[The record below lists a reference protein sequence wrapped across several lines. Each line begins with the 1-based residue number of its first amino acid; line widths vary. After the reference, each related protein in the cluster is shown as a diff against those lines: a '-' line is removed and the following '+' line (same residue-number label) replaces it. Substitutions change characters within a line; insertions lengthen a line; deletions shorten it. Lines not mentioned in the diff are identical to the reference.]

1 MSNSFELLIMI
12 IAHTKRI
19 CVIALASIV
28 CLAIIGGSF
37 LSVNAQRPDSNR
49 LPILL
54 IHGYAEDSSI
64 WISWEDWL
72 AANHFSKVY
81 PIIFPSD
88 ELDDKCGS
96 VAQHATELKSIVDKI
111 LRDTGYEKVNIVAH
125 SKGGLDARWYISTSG
140 STDKVANL
148 IMIGTPNAGS
158 TAEFF
163 ENPIL
168 TGCPSGSG
176 RDLFPWSQA
185 PHVRD
190 RPENTNYYTIAGNWL
205 PNNEACMGLDDGGN
219 CFIPGYDDGFVAVDS
234 AESSPLYH
242 YTPLG
247 QPVPYYHLDLLAH
260 RDVYERALPI
270 LGG

>member
-1 MSNSFELLIMI
+1 M
-12 IAHTKRI
+12 
-19 CVIALASIV
+19 V
-28 CLAIIGGSF
+28 
-37 LSVNAQRPDSNR
+37 
-49 LPILL
+49 
-54 IHGYAEDSSI
+54 
-64 WISWEDWL
+64 
-72 AANHFSKVY
+72 
-81 PIIFPSD
+81 
-88 ELDDKCGS
+88 
-96 VAQHATELKSIVDKI
+96 
-111 LRDTGYEKVNIVAH
+111 
-125 SKGGLDARWYISTSG
+125 YISTSG

-168 TGCPSGSG
+168 TGCPFGSG

-185 PHVRD
+185 THVRD

-205 PNNEACMGLDDGGN
+205 PNNEACIGLDDGGD

-247 QPVPYYHLDLLAH
+247 QLVPYYHLDLLAH
-260 RDVYERALPI
+260 RDVYKRALPI

>member
-1 MSNSFELLIMI
+1 MI
-12 IAHTKRI
+12 IGQTKRI
-19 CVIALASIV
+19 CVITLASIW
-28 CLAIIGGSF
+28 CLTIIGGSF

-81 PIIFPSD
+81 PITFHLD

-96 VAQHATELKSIVDKI
+96 VEQHATELKSIVDKI

-125 SKGGLDARWYISTSG
+125 SKGGLDARWYIAHSG
-140 STDKVANL
+140 ITDKVANL

-158 TAEFF
+158 PAAFVD
-163 ENPIL
+163 L
-168 TGCPSGSG
+168 TGCPPGSD

-190 RPENTNYYTIAGNWL
+190 RPENTKYYTIAGNWL
-205 PNNEACMGLDDGGN
+205 PNNVACMGLDDGGN
-219 CFIPGYDDGFVAVDS
+219 CFIPGYDDGFVAVNS
-234 AESSPLYH
+234 VESSRNYIA
-242 YTPLG
+242 LG
-247 QPVPYYHLDLLAH
+247 EPVPYYHLDLLAH